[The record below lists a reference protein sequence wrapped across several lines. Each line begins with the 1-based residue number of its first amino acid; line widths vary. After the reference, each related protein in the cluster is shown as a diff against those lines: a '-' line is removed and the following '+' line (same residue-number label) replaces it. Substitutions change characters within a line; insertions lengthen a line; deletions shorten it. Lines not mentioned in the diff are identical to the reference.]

1 MPKIAVLDN
10 DKEWRDLLFNL
21 LSGFGYSVLHYS
33 TPGRF
38 LDHMATDKPDLLIL
52 DMQLPGMHG
61 REIIRILRSNS
72 ETRRMLIV
80 AISGNDVT
88 SPDAIKAFEAGAD
101 EYLAKPLDIPLLR
114 VRLEALLR
122 RGTDGRNLAVDEICV
137 GKLRVDPESHSVLL
151 GKQSIRLTNLQFELL
166 LAFVKQPNR
175 VLTRGIILE
184 TVWKTRPDM
193 NTRTVD
199 KHVESLRR
207 ELGDF
212 GKRIETVIG
221 VGYVF
226 RRED

>member
-1 MPKIAVLDN
+1 MPKIAVLDD
-10 DKEWRDLLFNL
+10 DKEWRDLLSTL
-21 LSGFGYSVLHYS
+21 LSGFGYSVNHYS

-38 LDHMATDKPDLLIL
+38 LDHMVEDKPDLLIL

-61 REIIRILRSNS
+61 REIIRILRSNND
-72 ETRRMLIV
+72 TRRMLII
-80 AISGNDVT
+80 AISGHDVT
-88 SPDAIKAFEAGAD
+88 SSHAVKAFEAGAD
-101 EYLAKPLDIPLLR
+101 EYLAKPLDIPLLK

-122 RGTDGRNLAVDEICV
+122 RGTDGRNLAVDEIRV
-137 GKLRVDPESHSVLL
+137 GNLRIQPESHSVIL
-151 GKQSIRLTNLQFELL
+151 GTQSLRLTNLEFELL
-166 LAFVKQPNR
+166 LAFVKQPDR

-184 TVWKTRPDM
+184 TVWKTRSDM

-207 ELGDF
+207 ALGDF

-226 RRED
+226 RKGK

>member
-1 MPKIAVLDN
+1 MPKIAVVDD
-10 DKEWRDLLFNL
+10 DKEWGDLLLNV
-21 LSGFGYSVLHYS
+21 LSSYGYLAAHYS

-38 LDHMATDKPDLLIL
+38 LDHLAASKPDLVIL

-72 ETRRMLIV
+72 ETQRILIV
-80 AISGNDVT
+80 AISGHDVT
-88 SPDAIKAFEAGAD
+88 SPHAVKAFEAGAD

-122 RGTDGRNLAVDEICV
+122 RGAN
-137 GKLRVDPESHSVLL
+137 GKLPPEEIKIGNLRVAPESHSVIL
-151 GKQSIRLTNLQFELL
+151 GERPIRLTNLQFELL
-166 LAFVKQPNR
+166 LAFIKQPNR

-184 TVWKTRPDM
+184 TVWKTQSDM

-207 ELGDF
+207 ELGNF

-221 VGYVF
+221 VGYIF
-226 RRED
+226 RKED